1 MTLWINKIRILRP
14 DVVILKMDVSTFRP
28 TPNSLYKLFNSRVN
42 LDELHTEGK
51 QGPASAD
58 GHFLYLG
65 GSDAEGTV
73 FIIFY

>member
-1 MTLWINKIRILRP
+1 MCQYFDQRQIVYINRINFTN
-14 DVVILKMDVSTFRP
+14 LKR
-28 TPNSLYKLFNSRVN
+28 YKLLHSRVN
-42 LDELHTEGK
+42 LEELHTEGK